1 CNQTPARRA
10 GQRVFFGPNDATMR
24 FIWTQQCAS
33 CKADSIALSMAMDY
47 RYLKHATDERSCG
60 CDAGRATPSPLNRPA
75 LTRYYR
81 PARSFFKFGA
91 QPTTQETDDS
101 GTLGKFHDPHVSEQP
116 AVDFRVL
123 LAGDSSFR
131 LFRESGDQRGHL
143 GPRKQSFCRRPI

>member
-1 CNQTPARRA
+1 
-10 GQRVFFGPNDATMR
+10 
-24 FIWTQQCAS
+24 
-33 CKADSIALSMAMDY
+33 
-47 RYLKHATDERSCG
+47 

-143 GPRKQSFCRRPI
+143 GPRKQSFCLRPIRQSRKRLSRGTSTCSGGSHGTAPIGRHLRQPRTTASGLSAAQESRRTTA